1 MPRKHRSQEPG
12 GIFHIATRSVF
23 ETFAFRTP
31 DDRLDFLW
39 IFSTVVETFS
49 WLCKSYCLM
58 GSHYHLIV
66 QTPEPNLS
74 DGMQTLN
81 GKYAQRFNRRHGRRG
96 HLFGERF
103 YSVQLETDSHLLT
116 ALRYVARNPVEAGM
130 CAAPLDWRWSSSRAT
145 AGLESAP
152 GFLDLDGVLGLF
164 GVRRQAARAGFVRLV
179 EDSARWGAADEA
191 VLVELDGV

>member
-1 MPRKHRSQEPG
+1 MPRKYRIQEPG
-12 GIFHIATRSVF
+12 GVFHIATRSVF

-39 IFSTVVETFS
+39 IFNAVVETFS

-58 GSHYHLIV
+58 GNHYHLIV

-74 DGMQTLN
+74 EGMQTLN

-103 YSVQLETDSHLLT
+103 YSVQLETDSHLLA

-130 CAAPLDWRWSSSRAT
+130 CAAPLDWRWSSCRAT

-179 EDSARWGAADEA
+179 EDSAWWNGADEA
-191 VLVELDGV
+191 VLVEMDGV